1 MNNGYGVSLFAV
13 AGVLTSIF
21 GIIILREHLGIQ
33 SPSPRS
39 TPVDE
44 KDGTRKKLHK
54 MEQNIQSSQQE
65 SSQQGIPFAEEI
77 PALTKAEGMSFTSK
91 KKREVTFVGDLL
103 GPNERATGN
112 IQRDYWRLRSV
123 QSVDAHFRVRFAA
136 LDRGEGGRI
145 RVDDEGGDGMAA
157 DNGVV
162 EYRKAERTWLT
173 EQLEKRLGG
182 FGKAAAERKEPAF
195 LNRPLGICT
204 YGSACPWET
213 QEDSMVVR
221 QITQTLETTTEGL
234 KDELKKVSGTHEAAN
249 KRILAQLESVQLE
262 VERQSLLIL
271 ALQKSLDHASEE
283 AQTNDQVIVELER
296 ELARSR
302 RQMAMYE
309 HKLEMMDAMY
319 SEFDQRAAYD
329 TNVALQDAGVA
340 MLGWEKEE
348 LVEKMRELERSYQE
362 LYARDAHIWELRQ
375 GVSRTIANQAV
386 QNTRNELE
394 KPGGMAKTERPWE
407 SSGSGVGMLD
417 KPSDLELN
425 KLRTERAQLQREV
438 TTLKRD
444 HLEMLE
450 QGGMSRSETEQ
461 WKRRFEAA
469 QEGLASKERE
479 LSESREK
486 AQRVTEEVQALRL
499 SYGSAIEDL
508 RAKNRTVA
516 GLQDSVV
523 RLESVVTDLKMT
535 CGNLRTEREELSR
548 SNQDRMEEM
557 QHLKNQ
563 LTEQRAMHA
572 NTDVRMEDLKKHD
585 DELSGQLTME
595 RDQAR
600 MREADLQRALKE
612 ATSRLTEMKALQE
625 ELKKL
630 RASHDDLRGRL
641 EVTTTD
647 LESAQQALKQKD
659 TKSIELLKHREGGQE
674 EELQRLRKTLSE
686 LQATHEAAVS
696 TLGTDMEAMSSKL
709 KKELEDLTNRNSEL
723 DKWLSIQKEQMG
735 ARDQDWSNLQRI
747 HKEETD
753 RLSLENQ
760 GILRQLV
767 DETKGLRNELDEMQE
782 SRDRIRGTLE
792 FTKERF
798 EAAQRALEQ
807 KDEEIASLRVSLANA
822 RVELQTEVE
831 IFDEG
836 ERDANSYND
845 DGVDSFDDERKRPNS
860 AYSTSSRRVKKQGKP
875 LSEVLE
881 DSGLFGKALS
891 FGYRSSL
898 KKQKIPPSAQE
909 AVMKLGSGS
918 RTSSR
923 ASMRSV

>member
-33 SPSPRS
+33 SSSPRS

-103 GPNERATGN
+103 GPNERAPGN

-173 EQLEKRLGG
+173 EQLDKRLGG

-195 LNRPLGICT
+195 LNRPPGTCT

-249 KRILAQLESVQLE
+249 KRILAELESVQLE

-362 LYARDAHIWELRQ
+362 LYARDADIWELRQ

-535 CGNLRTEREELSR
+535 CGDLRTEREELSR

-572 NTDVRMEDLKKHD
+572 NTDVLMEDLKIHD

-659 TKSIELLKHREGGQE
+659 TEAIELLKRREGGQE

-767 DETKGLRNELDEMQE
+767 DETKGLRNELDETQE
-782 SRDRIRGTLE
+782 SRDRIRETLE

-822 RVELQTEVE
+822 RVELQTELE

-860 AYSTSSRRVKKQGKP
+860 AHSTSSRRVKKQGKP